1 MALTPDDV
9 VTKQFQHV
17 RFKDG
22 FDPDEVDDF
31 LDEIVVEWRKAL
43 EENAELKTK
52 LAAYES
58 GETPA
63 VAEPVAAVAAAEQDS
78 AVVDEVP
85 APVIV
90 AAPVPVAEAPVVEAP
105 VAAAPSDATG
115 STTATA
121 GIIALA
127 QRLHDEHV
135 AEGEAKKNQLISD
148 AQTEVDRIRTEAQ
161 AQQREESARLERERN
176 TLEARITELRNFE
189 RDYRSQLRGY
199 IEGQLRDLDEKANS
213 TDSTPVS
220 AIGL

>member
-43 EENAELKTK
+43 EENAELKSK

-58 GETPA
+58 GEKAP
-63 VAEPVAAVAAAEQDS
+63 AAVVS
-78 AVVDEVP
+78 EVP
-85 APVIV
+85 AP
-90 AAPVPVAEAPVVEAP
+90 AAP
-105 VAAAPSDATG
+105 AAAVQTPAAPAA
-115 STTATA
+115 TTATA
-121 GIIALA
+121 GIIELA

-135 AEGEAKKNQLISD
+135 AEGEAKRKQLIDD
-148 AQTEVDRIRTEAQ
+148 AQTEVEKIRSEA
-161 AQQREESARLERERN
+161 AAKQREESARLERERN
-176 TLEARITELRNFE
+176 TLEARITELRTFE
-189 RDYRSQLRGY
+189 RDYRAQLRGY
-199 IEGQLRDLDEKANS
+199 IEGQLRDLDAKATS
-213 TDSTPVS
+213 ADSTPVS

>member
-31 LDEIVVEWRKAL
+31 LDEIVIEWRKAL
-43 EENAELKTK
+43 EENVELKAK

-58 GETPA
+58 GAAPEAAAPA
-63 VAEPVAAVAAAEQDS
+63 VEAPAAA
-78 AVVDEVP
+78 
-85 APVIV
+85 
-90 AAPVPVAEAPVVEAP
+90 PVAEAPAEPAP
-105 VAAAPSDATG
+105 TG
-115 STTATA
+115 SATATA
-121 GIIALA
+121 GIIELA

-135 AEGEAKKNQLISD
+135 AEGEAKRDQLISE
-148 AQTEVDRIRTEAQ
+148 AEAEVARICTEAE
-161 AQQREESARLERERN
+161 AKQREETARLERERN

-199 IEGQLRDLDEKANS
+199 IEGQLRELDEKSGS

>member
-43 EENAELKTK
+43 EENAELKAK

-58 GETPA
+58 GEKP
-63 VAEPVAAVAAAEQDS
+63 AAEAQPAEQAP

-85 APVIV
+85 APV
-90 AAPVPVAEAPVVEAP
+90 
-105 VAAAPSDATG
+105 AAAPAPAVPAEVG
-115 STTATA
+115 GASTTATA
-121 GIIALA
+121 GIIELA

-135 AEGEAKKNQLISD
+135 AEGEAKKNQLISE
-148 AQTEVDRIRTEAQ
+148 AESEVERIRTEAQ
-161 AQQREESARLERERN
+161 AKQREESARLERERN
-176 TLEARITELRNFE
+176 SLEARITELRNFE
-189 RDYRSQLRGY
+189 RDYRTQLRGY
-199 IEGQLRDLDEKANS
+199 IEGQLRDLDEKSAS

>member
-43 EENAELKTK
+43 EENAELKAK

-58 GETPA
+58 GEKAPA
-63 VAEPVAAVAAAEQDS
+63 AAVVS
-78 AVVDEVP
+78 EVP
-85 APVIV
+85 APVV
-90 AAPVPVAEAPVVEAP
+90 ATPAP
-105 VAAAPSDATG
+105 AAAGEPAAT
-115 STTATA
+115 TTTA
-121 GIIALA
+121 GIIELA

-135 AEGEAKKNQLISD
+135 AEGEAKRAQLI
-148 AQTEVDRIRTEAQ
+148 AEAETEVEKIRSEA
-161 AQQREESARLERERN
+161 AAKQREESARLERERN

-189 RDYRSQLRGY
+189 RDYRTQLRGY
-199 IEGQLRDLDEKANS
+199 IEGQLRDLDEKSASN
-213 TDSTPVS
+213 DSTPVS

>member
-43 EENAELKTK
+43 EENAELKAK
-52 LAAYES
+52 LASYES
-58 GETPA
+58 GEKP
-63 VAEPVAAVAAAEQDS
+63 AAAEAEAP
-78 AVVDEVP
+78 AVVDAVP
-85 APVIV
+85 
-90 AAPVPVAEAPVVEAP
+90 AP
-105 VAAAPSDATG
+105 VAAAPAPAATDDATA
-115 STTATA
+115 STGATA
-121 GIIALA
+121 GIIELA

-148 AQTEVDRIRTEAQ
+148 AQSEVERIRNEAQ
-161 AQQREESARLERERN
+161 AKQREESARLERERN
-176 TLEARITELRNFE
+176 SLEARITELRTFE
-189 RDYRSQLRGY
+189 RDYRTQLRGY
-199 IEGQLRDLDEKANS
+199 IEGQLRDLDEKSNS

>member
-31 LDEIVVEWRKAL
+31 LDEIVIEWRKAL
-43 EENAELKTK
+43 EENVELKAK

-58 GETPA
+58 G
-63 VAEPVAAVAAAEQDS
+63 AAPEAAAPAAAE
-78 AVVDEVP
+78 APAAAAPVAEVP
-85 APVIV
+85 AEP
-90 AAPVPVAEAPVVEAP
+90 AP
-105 VAAAPSDATG
+105 TG
-115 STTATA
+115 SATATA
-121 GIIALA
+121 GIIELA

-135 AEGEAKKNQLISD
+135 AEGEAKRNALI
-148 AQTEVDRIRTEAQ
+148 AEAETEVAHIRTEAE
-161 AQQREESARLERERN
+161 AKQREESARLERERN

-199 IEGQLRDLDEKANS
+199 IEGQLRELDEKSTS

>member
-43 EENAELKTK
+43 EENTELKAK

-58 GETPA
+58 GEKK
-63 VAEPVAAVAAAEQDS
+63 AAE
-78 AVVDEVP
+78 
-85 APVIV
+85 AP
-90 AAPVPVAEAPVVEAP
+90 EAPVVAEVPAP
-105 VAAAPSDATG
+105 VAAAPAPVETPAPAAAPVAT
-115 STTATA
+115 TTTA
-121 GIIALA
+121 GIIELA

-135 AEGEAKKNQLISD
+135 AEGESKRAALI
-148 AQTEVDRIRTEAQ
+148 AEAETEVEKIRSEA
-161 AQQREESARLERERN
+161 AAKQREESARLERERN
-176 TLEARITELRNFE
+176 TLEARITELRTFE
-189 RDYRSQLRGY
+189 RDYRTQLRGY
-199 IEGQLRDLDEKANS
+199 IEGQLRDLDEKATS
-213 TDSTPVS
+213 ADSTPVS

>member
-63 VAEPVAAVAAAEQDS
+63 AASADAAEAPAVVEAIPAPVAATPVAAAE
-78 AVVDEVP
+78 
-85 APVIV
+85 
-90 AAPVPVAEAPVVEAP
+90 EAPA
-105 VAAAPSDATG
+105 VATASTG
-115 STTATA
+115 ATA
-121 GIIALA
+121 GIIELA

-135 AEGEAKKNQLISD
+135 AEGEAKKSQLISD
-148 AQTEVDRIRTEAQ
+148 AQSEVERIRSEAQ
-161 AQQREESARLERERN
+161 AKQREEAARLERERN
-176 TLEARITELRNFE
+176 TLEARITELRTFE
-189 RDYRSQLRGY
+189 RDYRTQLRGY
-199 IEGQLRDLDEKANS
+199 IEGQLRDLDEKSNS

>member
-31 LDEIVVEWRKAL
+31 LDEIVIEWRKAL
-43 EENAELKTK
+43 EENAELKAK

-58 GETPA
+58 GEKAPA
-63 VAEPVAAVAAAEQDS
+63 EQAPVVDSVPAPVAVAAAP
-78 AVVDEVP
+78 AV
-85 APVIV
+85 AP
-90 AAPVPVAEAPVVEAP
+90 AEA
-105 VAAAPSDATG
+105 ATG

-121 GIIALA
+121 GIIELA

-135 AEGEAKKNQLISD
+135 AEGEAKKNQMIAD
-148 AQTEVDRIRTEAQ
+148 AESEVERIRNEAQ
-161 AQQREESARLERERN
+161 AKQREESARLERERN

-189 RDYRSQLRGY
+189 RDYRTQLRGY
-199 IEGQLRDLDEKANS
+199 IEGQLRELDEKS
-213 TDSTPVS
+213 TTTDSTPVS

>member
-43 EENAELKTK
+43 EENAELKAK
-52 LAAYES
+52 LAEYES
-58 GETPA
+58 GAQP
-63 VAEPVAAVAAAEQDS
+63 AAEKPAEEQP

-85 APVIV
+85 APV
-90 AAPVPVAEAPVVEAP
+90 
-105 VAAAPSDATG
+105 AAAPAAAPAPAVSAEVGAG

-121 GIIALA
+121 GIIELA

-135 AEGEAKKNQLISD
+135 AEGEAKKSQLISE
-148 AQTEVDRIRTEAQ
+148 AETEVDRIRTEAQ
-161 AQQREESARLERERN
+161 AKQREESARLERERN

-189 RDYRSQLRGY
+189 RDYRTQLRGY
-199 IEGQLRDLDEKANS
+199 IEGQLRDLDEKSNT

>member
-9 VTKQFQHV
+9 VHKEFQHV

-43 EENAELKTK
+43 EENNELKAK

-58 GETPA
+58 GE
-63 VAEPVAAVAAAEQDS
+63 AAAP
-78 AVVDEVP
+78 AAAP
-85 APVIV
+85 APVEAAPVV
-90 AAPVPVAEAPVVEAP
+90 AAPAPEAATAP
-105 VAAAPSDATG
+105 
-115 STTATA
+115 TTATA
-121 GIIALA
+121 GIIELA

-135 AEGEAKKNQLISD
+135 AEGEAKRQQLISD
-148 AQTEVDRIRTEAQ
+148 AEQEVTRIRTEAE
-161 AQQREESARLERERN
+161 AKQREETARLERERN
-176 TLEARITELRNFE
+176 TLEGRITELREFE
-189 RDYRSQLRGY
+189 RDYRSKLRSL
-199 IEGQLRDLDEKANS
+199 IEGQLRDLDQKASS

>member
-43 EENAELKTK
+43 EENAELKAK

-58 GETPA
+58 GEKKAP
-63 VAEPVAAVAAAEQDS
+63 EAAVVS
-78 AVVDEVP
+78 EVP
-85 APVIV
+85 
-90 AAPVPVAEAPVVEAP
+90 AP
-105 VAAAPSDATG
+105 VAAAPAPVEAPAAAAPVAT
-115 STTATA
+115 TTTA
-121 GIIALA
+121 GIIELA

-135 AEGEAKKNQLISD
+135 AEGETKRAQLI
-148 AQTEVDRIRTEAQ
+148 AEAETEVEKIRSEA
-161 AQQREESARLERERN
+161 AAKQREESARLERERN
-176 TLEARITELRNFE
+176 TLEARITELRTFE
-189 RDYRSQLRGY
+189 RDYRAQLRGY
-199 IEGQLRDLDEKANS
+199 IEGQLRDLDEKSAS

>member
-43 EENAELKTK
+43 EENAELKSK

-58 GETPA
+58 GEKAPA
-63 VAEPVAAVAAAEQDS
+63 AAV
-78 AVVDEVP
+78 VTEVP
-85 APVIV
+85 AP
-90 AAPVPVAEAPVVEAP
+90 AAPAPAPAEPAK
-105 VAAAPSDATG
+105 AAPIAT
-115 STTATA
+115 TTTA
-121 GIIALA
+121 GIIELA

-135 AEGEAKKNQLISD
+135 AEGETKRAQLI
-148 AQTEVDRIRTEAQ
+148 AEAEAEVEKIRSEA
-161 AQQREESARLERERN
+161 AAKQREESARLERERN
-176 TLEARITELRNFE
+176 TLEARITELRTFE
-189 RDYRSQLRGY
+189 RDYRTQLRGY
-199 IEGQLRDLDEKANS
+199 IEGQLRDLDEKSAS

>member
-43 EENAELKTK
+43 EENAELKAK

-58 GETPA
+58 GEKP
-63 VAEPVAAVAAAEQDS
+63 AAEQPTPV
-78 AVVDEVP
+78 APQEAPVVNEVP
-85 APVIV
+85 APVT
-90 AAPVPVAEAPVVEAP
+90 AAP
-105 VAAAPSDATG
+105 AAATAPEADATG
-115 STTATA
+115 STSATA
-121 GIIALA
+121 GIIELA

-135 AEGEAKKNQLISD
+135 AEGEAKKTQLISD
-148 AQTEVDRIRTEAQ
+148 AEAEVDRIRTEAQ
-161 AQQREESARLERERN
+161 AKQREESARLERERN
-176 TLEARITELRNFE
+176 ALEARITELRNFE
-189 RDYRSQLRGY
+189 RDYRTQLRGY
-199 IEGQLRDLDEKANS
+199 IEGQLRDLDEKSNS

>member
-22 FDPDEVDDF
+22 FDPDEVDDY
-31 LDEIVVEWRKAL
+31 LDEIVVEWRKVI
-43 EENAELKTK
+43 EENKELKAK

-58 GETPA
+58 GEQQ
-63 VAEPVAAVAAAEQDS
+63 AAA
-78 AVVDEVP
+78 P
-85 APVIV
+85 A
-90 AAPVPVAEAPVVEAP
+90 PVAEAPAP
-105 VAAAPSDATG
+105 VAAPAAPTTPDATG

-121 GIIALA
+121 GIIELA

-135 AEGEAKKNQLISD
+135 AEGEAKRKQLI
-148 AQTEVDRIRTEAQ
+148 AEAETEVEKIRSEA
-161 AQQREESARLERERN
+161 AAKQREESARLERERN
-176 TLEARITELRNFE
+176 SLEARITELRTFE
-189 RDYRSQLRGY
+189 RDYRTQLRGY
-199 IEGQLRDLDEKANS
+199 IEGQLRDLDEKSAS

>member
-31 LDEIVVEWRKAL
+31 LDEIVIEWRKAL
-43 EENAELKTK
+43 EENVELKAK

-58 GETPA
+58 GAAPEAAAPA
-63 VAEPVAAVAAAEQDS
+63 AAAPVA
-78 AVVDEVP
+78 EVP
-85 APVIV
+85 AEP
-90 AAPVPVAEAPVVEAP
+90 AP
-105 VAAAPSDATG
+105 TG
-115 STTATA
+115 SATATA
-121 GIIALA
+121 GIIELA

-135 AEGEAKKNQLISD
+135 AEGEAKRNALI
-148 AQTEVDRIRTEAQ
+148 AEAETEVAHIRTEAE
-161 AQQREESARLERERN
+161 ATQREESARLERERN

-199 IEGQLRDLDEKANS
+199 IEGQLRELDEKSTS

>member
-78 AVVDEVP
+78 VVDEVP
-85 APVIV
+85 APVVV

>member
-31 LDEIVVEWRKAL
+31 LDEIVIEWRKAL
-43 EENAELKTK
+43 EENAELKAK

-58 GETPA
+58 G
-63 VAEPVAAVAAAEQDS
+63 AAPEAAAPAAE
-78 AVVDEVP
+78 AP
-85 APVIV
+85 AP
-90 AAPVPVAEAPVVEAP
+90 APVAEAPAEPAP
-105 VAAAPSDATG
+105 TG
-115 STTATA
+115 SATATA
-121 GIIALA
+121 GIIELA

-135 AEGEAKKNQLISD
+135 AEGEAKRNQLINE
-148 AQTEVDRIRTEAQ
+148 AETEVARIRTEAE
-161 AQQREESARLERERN
+161 AKQREETARLERERN

-199 IEGQLRDLDEKANS
+199 IEGQLRELDEKSTS